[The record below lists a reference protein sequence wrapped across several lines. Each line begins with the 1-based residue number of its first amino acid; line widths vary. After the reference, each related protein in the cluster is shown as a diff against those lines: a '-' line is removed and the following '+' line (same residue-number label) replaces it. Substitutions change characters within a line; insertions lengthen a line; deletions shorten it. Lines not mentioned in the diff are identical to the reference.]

1 MKTVHIVED
10 SVKLRSGSLK
20 IRLGVTVRDSPS
32 QEQIEPFSRPLNCI
46 AQRRDRASG
55 GLEKIGAFDGRA
67 GCNN

>member
-20 IRLGVTVRDSPS
+20 DRLGVTVRDSPS
-32 QEQIEPFSRPLNCI
+32 QDQIEPFSRTLNCI

-55 GLEKIGAFDGRA
+55 GL
-67 GCNN
+67 